1 MFNKFIKLLTSDITT
16 IEDSSKRRNNVI
28 KQLVSRHSNG
38 NINLQQAKY
47 ITKSILEEK
56 QKKIFSYKFA

>member
-1 MFNKFIKLLTSDITT
+1 MLNKFIKLFTSDITI
-16 IEDSSKRRNNVI
+16 IEDSSKRSDGVV
-28 KQLVSRHSNG
+28 KQLVSRYSNG

-56 QKKIFSYKFA
+56 QKKVFSFKFA